1 MNFDA
6 AIIGA
11 GPAGAVTAYEL
22 ARRRQRVL
30 LVDKAKFPRPKVC
43 GCCLNRGA
51 VQTLN
56 RLGLGHTLAHAVP
69 LSAVCLAAAGHTA
82 TIPLP
87 GGVALSREWLDSAL
101 VGAAIRAGAV
111 FHDGEARKVAECQAI
126 ARVVVVASG
135 LLGNEAPA
143 EADSRIGA
151 GVVVPAEGVPAF
163 FRRGMVYMATAAGG
177 YVGLVRLEDDRLD
190 VAAAFDAVFVRQCG
204 GLGPAAEA
212 ILAETR
218 WPAIAPLAMLPWKGT
233 PALTRRAA
241 TRAGQRWFAVGDAA
255 GYVEPFTGEGMAW
268 AIRSAVALAPL
279 AVRAAEHWSDSLARE
294 WERTHRRLIESR
306 QWVCRIVARLLRSPR
321 LTAWAV
327 RALAVCPALSWPV
340 VASLNR
346 VPALQLRGA
355 RV

>member
-1 MNFDA
+1 
-6 AIIGA
+6 
-11 GPAGAVTAYEL
+11 
-22 ARRRQRVL
+22 
-30 LVDKAKFPRPKVC
+30 
-43 GCCLNRGA
+43 
-51 VQTLN
+51 
-56 RLGLGHTLAHAVP
+56 
-69 LSAVCLAAAGHTA
+69 
-82 TIPLP
+82 
-87 GGVALSREWLDSAL
+87 
-101 VGAAIRAGAV
+101 
-111 FHDGEARKVAECQAI
+111 
-126 ARVVVVASG
+126 
-135 LLGNEAPA
+135 
-143 EADSRIGA
+143 
-151 GVVVPAEGVPAF
+151 
-163 FRRGMVYMATAAGG
+163 MVYMATAAGG